1 MGKMGYLSNEGIIKN
16 QFKGRAR
23 TRGGPR
29 GVTKNSPS
37 GTIPGKSDCMSRY
50 SNQMSIYNT

>member
-1 MGKMGYLSNEGIIKN
+1 MGYLSNEGIIKN